1 MLRTVAATALTL
13 LAVTSVS
20 FAQND
25 TTDKSGGKQETKL
38 EDRAKSAAHVL
49 ANLVSD
55 PANKP
60 PSGLLR
66 AAVCIAV
73 VPSVKEGAFVVGGKV
88 GYGLA
93 ACRVGPG
100 WSLPTYM
107 SLKAGSI
114 GFQAGG
120 QASDVV
126 LIFTHDDAPTL
137 IASSN
142 FEIGAGASVAAG
154 PVGTSISANTDFKKG
169 AAIYSYSTKGAGLF
183 AGVSVAGSSFK
194 LDAKGNRTAYPS
206 TIPTSADKSPDVAYL
221 VKTRA
226 DNKNTPAM
234 IKPFTTALEQR
245 LGSVR

>member
-1 MLRTVAATALTL
+1 MLRSIAVTALTL
-13 LAVTSVS
+13 FAVTSVS
-20 FAQND
+20 FAQD
-25 TTDKSGGKQETKL
+25 DDKDSGKQDKL
-38 EDRAKSAAHVL
+38 EERAKSAAHVL

-55 PANKP
+55 PQNKP

-73 VPSVKEGAFVVGGKV
+73 IPSVKEGAFIVGGKV

-93 ACRVGPG
+93 SCRVGSG

-107 SLKAGSI
+107 SLKAGSV

-126 LIFTHDDAPTL
+126 LIFTHDDAPSL
-137 IASSN
+137 ISKSG

-154 PVGTSISANTDFKKG
+154 PVGTSISANTEFKKG
-169 AAIYSYSTKGAGLF
+169 ASIYSYSTKGAGLF

-194 LDAKGNRTAYPS
+194 LDSKGNRTAYPS
-206 TIPTSADKSPDVAYL
+206 TVPTSADKSPDVAWL
-221 VKTRA
+221 MKTAA
-226 DNKNTPAM
+226 DAKNTPATV
-234 IKPFTTALEQR
+234 KSFTTALEQR